1 MSPEPA
7 VRCAVR
13 AGAYFDSIV
22 LMQLQRAL
30 AVLPGVL
37 DAGVMMAS
45 PANRDLLAASG
56 LLSGE
61 AAAAG
66 PDDLL
71 IAVKAE
77 SEAVAGE
84 ALARVDS
91 LLAVRRAEAEQG
103 FRPRSLSTAVKQLPE
118 ARWVLVSVP
127 GRYAASVADEALS
140 LGRNVFLYSDNVP
153 LSEEVALKRKARD
166 KGLLVLGPDCG
177 TAIVGGTGLGF
188 SNRVRRGEYGIVS
201 ASGTGL
207 QEVACFLDSL
217 SEGIS
222 QAIGIGG
229 RDLSAEVGGITAMQ
243 ALDLLY
249 RDPETEAILLISKPP
264 APEVAQRLISFAHA
278 SGKPTVVYFLG
289 APAVGPA
296 LQEVWFSDS
305 LDGAARDLVDL
316 RRAKKRGW
324 EDWPIHFPAGQRWVR
339 GLFSGGTLALEML
352 RSLPAL
358 IAPVCSNLSYS
369 GVKPLPDPARSQGH
383 AILDLGADEY
393 TVGRLHPMIDFD
405 LRLRRL
411 RQEAADPEVALI
423 LLDVVLGDGAHADP
437 AGELGPVIERAKA
450 EARAAGRILD
460 VAVLLVGTNQDP
472 QDAKLQAATLK
483 KAGAWVCR
491 SVTDLFDYTVQRVG
505 EIRGKEIP
513 ALEGRPVPLEAV
525 RGPMAAINV
534 GLESF
539 YDSLVSQGAR
549 AVHVEWKPPAGGNE
563 KMAGILARMK
573 RSR

>member
-1 MSPEPA
+1 
-7 VRCAVR
+7 
-13 AGAYFDSIV
+13 
-22 LMQLQRAL
+22 MQLQRAL
-30 AVLPGVL
+30 AALPGVL
-37 DAGVMMAS
+37 DAGVMMAT

-56 LLSGE
+56 LLPGE
-61 AAAAG
+61 AATAG

-77 SEAVAGE
+77 SEAAAGE

-91 LLAVRRAEAEQG
+91 LLAVRRAEAGQG

-127 GRYAASVADEALS
+127 GRYAAAVADEALD
-140 LGRNVFLYSDNVP
+140 LDRNVFLYSDNVP
-153 LSEEVALKRKARD
+153 LSEEVALKRKARER
-166 KGLLVLGPDCG
+166 GLLVLGPDCG
-177 TAIVGGTGLGF
+177 TAILGGTGLGF
-188 SNRVRRGEYGIVS
+188 ANRVRPGEYGILS

-207 QEVACFLDSL
+207 QEAACFLDAL
-217 SEGIS
+217 GGGIS

-243 ALDLLY
+243 ALDLLC

-278 SGKPTVVYFLG
+278 SGKPAVVYFLG
-289 APAVGPA
+289 APAVGPE
-296 LQEVWFSDS
+296 LQEVWFADS
-305 LDGAARDLVDL
+305 LDGAARDVFDL
-316 RRAKKRGW
+316 RRARKKGW
-324 EDWPIHFPAGQRWVR
+324 EDGPIRFPAGQRWVR

-358 IAPVCSNLSYS
+358 LSPVYSNLSYA

-383 AILDLGADEY
+383 VILDLGADEY

-411 RQEAADPEVALI
+411 RQEAADPEVALL

-437 AGELGPVIERAKA
+437 AGELGPVIESAKA
-450 EARAAGRILD
+450 EAQAAGRILD
-460 VAVLLVGTNQDP
+460 VAVLVVGTDQDP

-483 KAGAWVCR
+483 KSGAWVCR
-491 SVTDLFDYTVQRVG
+491 TVTELLDYTVQRVG

-513 ALEGRPVPLEAV
+513 ELEGRPVPLEAV
-525 RGPMAAINV
+525 RGPLTAINV

-549 AVHVEWKPPAGGNE
+549 AVHVDWKPPAGGNE